1 MVKVEFWFSWTTGRQ
16 DFRTYIGPVR
26 GSSKQWSMWTRP
38 NKETSNISIRK
49 LKAVMKFQPKIFT
62 RSWENAKNSIREK
75 NEKNFFWIFWPE
87 KFYHPRWGDSQWAKM
102 KKKFF
107 LRFLASEW
115 LNSQNKKHKIEKKF
129 FFWFLPIRSHPSG
142 GDKIFWVK
150 KFKKI
155 FWIFSTNWVILMPKI
170 EIFFLIFVHWGSPQ
184 RGW

>member
-1 MVKVEFWFSWTTGRQ
+1 MNWGVDGMVKVEFWFSWTTGRQ

-102 KKKFF
+102 KKKIFFFDFSNWVKMMLIKKIWGPKSKIGFDYFF
-107 LRFLASEW
+107 LFIM
-115 LNSQNKKHKIEKKF
+115 N
-129 FFWFLPIRSHPSG
+129 
-142 GDKIFWVK
+142 
-150 KFKKI
+150 
-155 FWIFSTNWVILMPKI
+155 
-170 EIFFLIFVHWGSPQ
+170 
-184 RGW
+184 